1 MVKYTKEELTS
12 AISSSFSIA
21 EVCRKLGI
29 APYGGNYRTIHKLIK
44 EYSIDTSH
52 FTGQGW
58 NKGLKKPIKIAKP
71 INEILIEY
79 STYSSTKL
87 KNRLFKEKL
96 KEEKCEM
103 CGITEW
109 NGKPISLELHHINGN
124 PTDNRIE
131 NLQILCPNCHSQTD
145 TYRKAKSALSEKI
158 GVESL
163 KVREGVH
170 GNADI
175 NPEPSISQ
183 ESDKACAETLHGK
196 PKSKKPKEIHY
207 CATCGKPIP
216 KSRKYCSVECYRYSN
231 KGNRPDVF
239 TLLEI
244 FEKYKTFTK
253 VGEYFNVSDNAVR
266 KWCIIYG
273 ILDMVKSKS
282 RPQQ

>member
-71 INEILIEY
+71 INEILTENSVY
-79 STYSSTKL
+79 QSHKL

-96 KEEKCEM
+96 KEEKCEI

-131 NLQILCPNCHSQTD
+131 NIQILCPNCHSQTD

-183 ESDKACAETLHGK
+183 KSDKACAETLQGK
-196 PKSKKPKEIHY
+196 PKSKKTKEINY

-216 KSRKYCSVECYRYSN
+216 KYKKYCSVECYRDSN

-239 TLLEI
+239 TLLKLFDE
-244 FEKYKTFTK
+244 YKTFVN
-253 VGEYFNVSDNAVR
+253 VGKYFNVSDNAVK